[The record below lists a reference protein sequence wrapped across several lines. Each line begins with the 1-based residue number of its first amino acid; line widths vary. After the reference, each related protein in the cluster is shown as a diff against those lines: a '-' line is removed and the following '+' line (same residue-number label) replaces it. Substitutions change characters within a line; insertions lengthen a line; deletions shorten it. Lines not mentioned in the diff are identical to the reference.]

1 MSFSLAP
8 HPIGIKWW
16 KNLWHANK
24 DLSSTELSS
33 KITDSAYHTTH
44 RRLGKYFYSHRAGPL
59 GMKAAVV
66 VLFVGVKVASAIYST
81 RRDELA
87 EKAVNVA
94 YGGQVTKAS
103 HH

>member
-24 DLSSTELSS
+24 DLSFSQVST
-33 KITDSAYHTTH
+33 KMTDSVYHFTH
-44 RRLGKYFYSHRAGPL
+44 RNFGKYFYSHRAGPL

-66 VLFVGVKVASAIYST
+66 VMFAGVKIGSGIYGT

-87 EKAVNVA
+87 KKAMNKA
-94 YGGQVTKAS
+94 YDGPGAS
-103 HH
+103 AH

>member
-16 KNLWHANK
+16 KNLWTANK
-24 DLSSTELSS
+24 QLSFTDLTTKL
-33 KITDSAYHTTH
+33 TDSVYHFTH
-44 RRLGKYFYSHRAGPL
+44 RNFGRYFYAHRSGPL

-66 VLFVGVKVASAIYST
+66 VLFGGVKLGSGIYGT

-87 EKAVNVA
+87 KKALHKA
-94 YGGQVTKAS
+94 YDGPGVSA
-103 HH
+103 H

>member
-24 DLSSTELSS
+24 DLSFTQATTKL
-33 KITDSAYHTTH
+33 TDSAYHFTH
-44 RRLGKYFYSHRAGPL
+44 RRFGKYFYSHRAGPL

-66 VLFVGVKVASAIYST
+66 VMFVGVKLGSAIYGT
-81 RRDELA
+81 RRDQLA
-87 EKAVNVA
+87 NQAIHKAYDGPHTA
-94 YGGQVTKAS
+94 AG
-103 HH
+103 H

>member
-1 MSFSLAP
+1 MSFSLAA

-24 DLSSTELSS
+24 DLSASQMSTKL
-33 KITDSAYHTTH
+33 TDSAYHFTH
-44 RRLGKYFYSHRAGPL
+44 RRLGKYFYSHRSGPL

-66 VLFVGVKVASAIYST
+66 LLFVGVKVVSGIYST

-87 EKAVNVA
+87 KKANNVA
-94 YGGQVTKAS
+94 YGGPTAKSS
-103 HH
+103 H